1 MVGFSL
7 GSTRQKENAE
17 NSPACLYLD
26 LEVHRLFAF
35 FFICKNLLF
44 VLYMLSG
51 GFSHGGK
58 DGESMSTPS
67 FLEADV
73 IAGPFFFLSS
83 FYKYRHMF
91 REVVYSKSHSS

>member
-1 MVGFSL
+1 MK
-7 GSTRQKENAE
+7 QKENAE

-26 LEVHRLFAF
+26 LEVHRLLAF

-44 VLYMLSG
+44 VLYMLSR
-51 GFSHGGK
+51 GFSYGGK

-73 IAGPFFFLSS
+73 IAGPFFNHHFTNTDIRSEKLCIQNHATH
-83 FYKYRHMF
+83 K
-91 REVVYSKSHSS
+91 